1 MTKKTITELKTENSD
16 NFKFGENPKDD
27 IKFLIEL
34 NNDFERVIKKLAV
47 AIEWKRNETK

>member
-27 IKFLIEL
+27 IKFLTRL
-34 NNDFERVIKKLAV
+34 NANLDTLQKKVIA
-47 AIEWKRNETK
+47 AIERKSNQE